1 MNVMNVM
8 PQLFLSPSGPVT
20 ERGEQVH
27 FRQGD
32 LDGACGPYSLVMAL
46 LANGIIERY
55 EASYMSL
62 SDGRTRLGKFYNRL
76 VNFGGLIG
84 DGTDTYDLSWLST
97 CFGNEI
103 SVEPINGN
111 TRDMVEKLVGEVKIG
126 RASIVGVDWAG
137 GEGHWLLVVGYQGKL
152 LRAGTSAETVECTHL
167 LCLDPMVEAPK
178 ISLWNAVIEVQD
190 ENGLLVNQGP
200 LPSNHWCGADS
211 TKCKI
216 TNALSIIKRK

>member
-8 PQLFLSPSGPVT
+8 PQLFLSPSGPMT
-20 ERGEQVH
+20 ERGDHVH

-32 LDGACGPYSLVMAL
+32 LDGACGPYSLIMAL
-46 LANGIIERY
+46 VANGIIERY

-62 SDGRTRLGKFYNRL
+62 SDGRTRLGKFNSRL
-76 VNFGGLIG
+76 LSFGGLIG
-84 DGTDTYDLSWLST
+84 DGTDGYDLSWLSS

-103 SVEPINGN
+103 SVEELSGN
-111 TRDMVEKLVGEVKIG
+111 TRTMVEKLVGAVKVG

-152 LRAGTSAETVECTHL
+152 VQAGTPQETIECTHL
-167 LCLDPMVEAPK
+167 LCLDPMIDAPGV
-178 ISLWNAVIEVQD
+178 SLWNAVLEVQD
-190 ENGLLVNQGP
+190 DEGAVVNQGP
-200 LPSNHWCGADS
+200 LPSNHWCAGES